1 MIAER
6 PAWQVRNWRRVVERR
21 RAETADFRDL
31 LDVLISSDIHFAD
44 ETAAD
49 AAYLVLLRRNPCS
62 SKANGC
68 LCVTCRRLDEFR
80 MRSLGGRVVPLGPHL
95 RQGC

>member
-1 MIAER
+1 M
-6 PAWQVRNWRRVVERR
+6 
-21 RAETADFRDL
+21 
-31 LDVLISSDIHFAD
+31 D

-49 AAYLVLLRRNPCS
+49 VAYLVLLRRNPCS
-62 SKANGC
+62 AKENGC

-80 MRSLGGRVVPLGPHL
+80 VHSLGGRVVPLGPHL